1 MKKDLYYNSWM
12 SDHKDPFGAAHYKS
26 EVDFAVRVGDPQVKS
41 VTLIMRKDYGSAHEI
56 ELSPTGAEE
65 SLFYEGTA
73 DFKEGP
79 GLYYYYFKIESDRDI
94 YYYGNNQEG
103 RAGEGQVYRQK
114 KKIKDYQ
121 LTTFRE
127 EDPIPDWYAEGVVY
141 QVFVDRF
148 DNGNE
153 DGRIDSPKPNSVIYT
168 HDTPVPHYVK
178 DEEGM
183 ILHWDFYGGNLR
195 GVIKHL
201 TYLKEMG
208 ITILYLN
215 PIFEAHSNHKYDTG
229 DYFKIDP
236 MFGGDEAFEEL
247 LAACRELKIKIILD
261 GVFNH
266 TGADSKYFNKFGQY
280 DSLGAYQSKKSP
292 YYDWYYFN
300 DYPDDYEGWWGDL
313 NLPRLN
319 TEKEEV
325 QNFFYGRQDSVVPYW
340 IRQGIAGWRIDVA
353 DELTDD
359 FLEGLRRS
367 MDQVDSDSVLIGEVW
382 EDASNKISYDNR
394 REYIHGGI
402 LHGIMNYPLREN
414 ILNLLNGELT
424 SQESVRRLFQLKENY
439 PRSAFYNNFNLI
451 GSHDTVRVMTA
462 LSRQID
468 KVLLAY
474 LFLFLTPGVP
484 VIYYGDEAGLEGGE
498 DPDNRRPF
506 PWEWEDKQIRD
517 FLIRAVDFRKAH
529 PECVGGEFIP
539 FSAGPII
546 GIIRYLDDE
555 IWTAA
560 LINPASEPVELVQDD
575 LFDPSHFGIRNYL
588 KERGIADVSLEACS
602 FKIFTSQGEEISN

>member
-1 MKKDLYYNSWM
+1 MKKDIYYNSWM
-12 SDHKDPFGAAHYKS
+12 SEHKYPFGAVHYKS
-26 EVDFAVRVGDPQVKS
+26 EVDFAIRVGDPQVKS

-56 ELSPTGAEE
+56 ELSPAEAEE
-65 SLFYEGTA
+65 SVFYEGTA

-79 GLYYYYFKIESDRDI
+79 GLYYYYFKIESDRGI

-103 RAGEGQVYRQK
+103 KAGEGQVYRQK

-141 QVFVDRF
+141 QIFIDRF

-178 DEEGM
+178 DEEGT

-201 TYLKEMG
+201 PYLKEMG

-215 PIFEAHSNHKYDTG
+215 PIFEAQSNHKYDTG

-247 LAACRELKIKIILD
+247 LAACQELKIKIILD

-402 LHGIMNYPLREN
+402 LHGVMNYPLREN
-414 ILNLLNGELT
+414 ILDLLNGEMT
-424 SQESVRRLFQLKENY
+424 SQESVRQLFQIKENY

-462 LSRQID
+462 LKREVE

-484 VIYYGDEAGLEGGE
+484 VIYYGDEVGLEGGE

-529 PECVGGEFIP
+529 PECVRGEFIP

-546 GIIRYLDDE
+546 GIIRHLDDE
-555 IWTAA
+555 TWTAA
-560 LINPASEPVELVQDD
+560 LINPASEPVELAQDD

-588 KERGIADVSLEACS
+588 EERGIADVSLEACS
-602 FKIFTSQGEEISN
+602 FKIFTSQEEEISN